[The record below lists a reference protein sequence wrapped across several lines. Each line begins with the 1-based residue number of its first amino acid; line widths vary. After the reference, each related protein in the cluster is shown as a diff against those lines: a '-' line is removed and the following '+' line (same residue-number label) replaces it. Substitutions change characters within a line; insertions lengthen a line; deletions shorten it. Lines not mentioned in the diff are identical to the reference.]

1 MDIYMVSWLLSKA
14 KLPIAT
20 KHYER
25 QAAFVTPARTARILS
40 IRSQCLDYF
49 DPGKL
54 IMHYIT
60 FSIKKLIPV
69 SATCM
74 TKKSEIST
82 HLLFVSFSVKASS
95 HVP

>member
-1 MDIYMVSWLLSKA
+1 LLSKA

-40 IRSQCLDYF
+40 IRSQCLDY
-49 DPGKL
+49 L
-54 IMHYIT
+54 
-60 FSIKKLIPV
+60 KLIPV

-74 TKKSEIST
+74 TKKS
-82 HLLFVSFSVKASS
+82 
-95 HVP
+95 